1 MMHQRL
7 FLLLA
12 VVFLA
17 GCESS
22 PVATTAAR
30 SGSSGASFAQSPNE
44 RPGLGT
50 KWGEDRT
57 SRARWEA
64 FARANSNF
72 PTVNATI
79 RYDDLEGIRAMIGHT
94 SLMNRAIDLPAY
106 GGSARI
112 SGGLQDDRGDYLP
125 IGKINGRIYV
135 VGEAGRRYQ
144 IVVRNNGENR
154 VEAVLSVDGLDVMD
168 GRRASFKK
176 GGYILRPHERL
187 VVDGFRQSM
196 DKVAAF
202 RFGSVRESYAHQK
215 YHNSSNVG
223 VIGIAVFDERGT
235 DDPRRE
241 KEAKRRLNAQPFAT
255 PVY

>member
-1 MMHQRL
+1 MHQRL
-7 FLLLA
+7 FLLVA
-12 VVFLA
+12 IVFLA
-17 GCESS
+17 GCETSQ
-22 PVATTAAR
+22 VATTAAR

-57 SRARWEA
+57 SRARWEN
-64 FARANSNF
+64 FARADSNF
-72 PTVNATI
+72 PAINAAI
-79 RYDDLEGIRAMIGHT
+79 RYDDLDGIRAMIGHT
-94 SLMNRAIDLPAY
+94 ILKNHAVDLPAHR
-106 GGSARI
+106 GGSALI
-112 SGGLQDDRGDYLP
+112 SIGLQDDHGNYLP
-125 IGKINGRIYV
+125 IANINGRIYV
-135 VGEAGRRYQ
+135 VGETGRRYQ

-168 GRRASFKK
+168 GRRASLKK

-202 RFGSVRESYAHQK
+202 RFGSVRESYAHEK

-235 DDPRRE
+235 NDPRRE

>member
-1 MMHQRL
+1 
-7 FLLLA
+7 
-12 VVFLA
+12 
-17 GCESS
+17 
-22 PVATTAAR
+22 
-30 SGSSGASFAQSPNE
+30 
-44 RPGLGT
+44 LGT

-57 SRARWEA
+57 SRARWEG

-72 PTVNATI
+72 PAVNAAI
-79 RYDDLEGIRAMIGHT
+79 RYNDLDGIRAMIGRT
-94 SLMNRAIDLPAY
+94 LLVNRAIDLPSH
-106 GGSARI
+106 GGSSHI
-112 SGGLQDDRGDYLP
+112 SVGLQNDRGDYLP
-125 IGKINGRIYV
+125 IGNINGRIYV
-135 VGEAGRRYQ
+135 VGETGRRYQ
-144 IVVRNNGENR
+144 IIVRNNGENR

-202 RFGSVRESYAHQK
+202 RFGSVRESYAHEK

-235 DDPRRE
+235 NDPRRE
-241 KEAKRRLNAQPFAT
+241 KEARRRLNAQPFSV
-255 PVY
+255 PVH

>member
-1 MMHQRL
+1 MHQRL
-7 FLLLA
+7 FLLFA
-12 VVFLA
+12 ITFLA

-30 SGSSGASFAQSPNE
+30 GGSSGTNFAQNTNE

-57 SRARWEA
+57 SRARWED
-64 FARANSNF
+64 FARANWNF
-72 PTVNATI
+72 PTVSAAI
-79 RYDDLEGIRAMIGHT
+79 RYDDPEGIRAMIGRT
-94 SLMNRAIDLPAY
+94 TLVKRAVDLPAY
-106 GGSARI
+106 RGSALI
-112 SGGLQDDRGDYLP
+112 SVGLQDDRGVYLP
-125 IGKINGRIYV
+125 IGKINGRHFV
-135 VGEAGRRYQ
+135 VGEAGHRYQ
-144 IVVRNNGENR
+144 IVLRNNGENR

-176 GGYILRPHERL
+176 RGYILRPHQRL

-202 RFGSVRESYAHQK
+202 RFGSVGESYAHEK

-223 VIGIAVFDERGT
+223 VIGVAVFDERRT

-255 PVY
+255 PIY

>member
-1 MMHQRL
+1 MVHQRL

-12 VVFLA
+12 IVFLA
-17 GCESS
+17 GCETS
-22 PVATTAAR
+22 PVATSVAR
-30 SGSSGASFAQSPNE
+30 SGSSGASFAQSPND

-50 KWGEDRT
+50 RWGEDRT
-57 SRARWEA
+57 SRVHWQD
-64 FARANSNF
+64 FARADSSF
-72 PTVNATI
+72 PAINAAI
-79 RYDDLEGIRAMIGHT
+79 HYDDLDGIRAMIGHT
-94 SLMNRAIDLPAY
+94 ILKDRAIDLPAY
-106 GGSARI
+106 RGSALVSI
-112 SGGLQDDRGDYLP
+112 GLQNDQGNYLP
-125 IGKINGRIYV
+125 IANINGRIYV

-176 GGYILRPHERL
+176 RGYILRPHERL
-187 VVDGFRQSM
+187 AVDGFRQSM

-202 RFGSVRESYAHQK
+202 RFGSVRESYAHEK
-215 YHNSSNVG
+215 YHNISNVG